1 MPDHHKSFLR
11 SFYSRKPDW
20 PLLGLEAAQNLPP
33 VKWREL
39 NLDRAGAGA
48 REELL
53 RRLEGVISA

>member
-20 PLLGLEAAQNLPP
+20 PLLGLEAAQNLPA
-33 VKWREL
+33 VKWSEL
-39 NLDRAGAGA
+39 NLDRLA